1 MVTVRAAISA
11 NSGPFVARTNSHRL
25 LLRDDIRGAS
35 DVPDV
40 TNELRAVTF
49 KDRRIQMNG
58 LASVST

>member
-11 NSGPFVARTNSHRL
+11 NSRPFVARTNSHRL

-35 DVPDV
+35 DVQDV

-49 KDRRIQMNG
+49 
-58 LASVST
+58 